1 MKKIASVAAIA
12 LFAVAFTSCKKD
24 YTCECTSKDNTGTV
38 MSTSTVSI
46 KATKKDAKTACNEES
61 TVSGGGSSITMS
73 CSLK

>member
-24 YTCECTSKDNTGTV
+24 YTCECISKDNAGNV
-38 MSTSTVSI
+38 MSTSSVTL
-46 KATKKDAKTACNEES
+46 KATKKDAKTACNEEA
-61 TVSGGGSSITMS
+61 TVTGGSNSITMS